1 MEVKMKK
8 RPNYYYIGLAVSIAL
23 SIKYLNRYGMTGTS
37 VAIVGIIQA
46 VYQGIYFSIEKMR
59 KN

>member
-1 MEVKMKK
+1 MKK